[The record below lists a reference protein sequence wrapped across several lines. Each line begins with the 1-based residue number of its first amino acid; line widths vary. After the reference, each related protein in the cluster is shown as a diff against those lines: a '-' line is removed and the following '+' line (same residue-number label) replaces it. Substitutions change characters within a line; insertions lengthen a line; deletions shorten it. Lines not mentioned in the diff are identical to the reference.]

1 MATKK
6 PLTQKQIEQR
16 KRASKIAAQNRH
28 ERATKYKDAE
38 LTKESI
44 AAQINDARKKLARGD
59 IKQVAVINALNGIWK
74 TLLEHD
80 DLLVQEKLANQ
91 RNSITIEFVGGADE
105 SNKEEMDRI
114 NNIEKELEKANAHD
128 A

>member
-1 MATKK
+1 MASKK

-16 KRASKIAAQNRH
+16 KNASKVAAQVRH

-59 IKQVAVINALNGIWK
+59 IKQVAVLNALNGIWK

-80 DLLVQEKLANQ
+80 ALLAQEKLANQ
-91 RNSITIEFVGGADE
+91 RNSIEVQIVGGADE
-105 SNKEEMDRI
+105 TNKTEMDRI
-114 NNIEKELEKANAHD
+114 ARLEKEVEKANRND